1 MMFLAL
7 PSKNLFILKREIG
20 QKLLFYNYRLVD
32 LSSLVFSIIEDL
44 VRILE

>member
-7 PSKNLFILKREIG
+7 PSKNLFIPKIEIE
-20 QKLLFYNYRLVD
+20 QKLLSYNYRLVD